1 KDKFGGI
8 LEVVVSKL
16 HEDKDYKSI
25 IEVCGYFSEAF
36 LEKANVLFE
45 LAFAYNE
52 NENKINAK
60 KFYQKI
66 WKKKQKSSAVANNL
80 ALLYEEEDD
89 WIHAEELFKKAVEL
103 DPDDEISQ
111 SNLQRFSKKVEDNIK
126 DIQRFDKEQK
136 NGLENIKNEDIYIY
150 QRLSYLMDA
159 EDEKKYIVATYKQ
172 LTVILKASPE
182 KVQEIIKSFL
192 KKNYIIKVKNHDI
205 NTFSNVYRLNHLVRK
220 YIIKNKKRI
229 EKNKLLS
236 IIGERINI
244 DSLDDLGYDDNLLSE
259 IDLKIS

>member
-1 KDKFGGI
+1 M
-8 LEVVVSKL
+8 
-16 HEDKDYKSI
+16 
-25 IEVCGYFSEAF
+25 
-36 LEKANVLFE
+36 
-45 LAFAYNE
+45 
-52 NENKINAK
+52 
-60 KFYQKI
+60 
-66 WKKKQKSSAVANNL
+66 
-80 ALLYEEEDD
+80 
-89 WIHAEELFKKAVEL
+89 
-103 DPDDEISQ
+103 
-111 SNLQRFSKKVEDNIK
+111 
-126 DIQRFDKEQK
+126 
-136 NGLENIKNEDIYIY
+136 ENIKNEDIYIY

-259 IDLKIS
+259 IDLKISNKKLKENLKKRFKGKYFCI